1 MTAER
6 TVGFVGLGVMG
17 QPMARNLLCA
27 GLAVRAFDISD
38 EALAALAD
46 AGATPVESGAQAA
59 EGADA
64 VFVSLPDSPHVER
77 AVLGEDGIVQ
87 GSAPGAVVVDLSTID
102 AGVSRRLAAQLAAR
116 GLLYLDAPV
125 SGGPQGADAGTL
137 SIMVGGSRDAYRRV
151 EPLLRYLGRTVVHVG
166 ESGMG
171 QVFKSCNQIICA
183 MNIQALCEAF
193 ALARSQ
199 GADLSLLRDV
209 LRGGAA
215 DSWMLDN
222 LGQQMIDGDPSAGFR
237 IELQLK
243 DIRLATNL
251 ASEAGVP
258 LPGSLQV
265 MALYLEAVA
274 HGEGGNGNQALFR
287 VYDRLTGQDS
297 SRARDDEASPS

>member
-1 MTAER
+1 MRTVTGER

-17 QPMARNLLCA
+17 RPMALNLLRA
-27 GLAVRAFDISD
+27 GLAVQAFDLSD
-38 EALAALAD
+38 EALAGLAA
-46 AGATPVESGAQAA
+46 AGAKPVASGAEAA
-59 EGADA
+59 EGADH
-64 VFVSLPDSPHVER
+64 VFVSLPDSPHVEK
-77 AVLGEDGIVQ
+77 AVLGDDGIAQ
-87 GSAPGAVVVDLSTID
+87 GSAPGTVIADLSTID
-102 AGVSRRLAAQLAAR
+102 AGASRRLAAELATQ
-116 GLLYLDAPV
+116 GLVYLDAPV
-125 SGGPQGADAGTL
+125 SGGPQGAEAGTL
-137 SIMVGGSRDAYRRV
+137 SIMVGGTRDGYQRL
-151 EPLLRYLGRTVVHVG
+151 EPLLRCLGRTVVHVG

-171 QVFKSCNQIICA
+171 QVFKSCNQIVCA

-215 DSWMLDN
+215 DSWMLEN
-222 LGQQMIDGDPSAGFR
+222 LGPQMINSDPSAGFR

-243 DIRLATNL
+243 DIRLATQL
-251 ASEAGVP
+251 ASQAGIP

-287 VYDRLTGQDS
+287 VYDRLTGQES
-297 SRARDDEASPS
+297 SRDASDS